1 MDLVISQG
9 EAKQK
14 RPGLFEPKASFQG
27 AAERALEI
35 SQIHGHAGSNAGDVY
50 KKMQKLVSVKRKSM
64 ELKDSENTDRYIK
77 ALMDISRAI
86 NSDLYLE
93 EILKLIVM
101 VTAQVTGVD
110 ICSLWLM
117 DEEKEPRE
125 LRLKATQTIDPE
137 YVKDRVL
144 TINEGVV
151 GHVASSQEALLVKDV
166 LSEPRFKEKEMAKNM
181 GLQSLASVPLKVRD
195 EKVIGVLNCFTS
207 EPHDFTETEV
217 NLIKAVANQAAVAI
231 FNSELMVKTRV
242 IQEEL
247 ETRKLVERAKEV
259 LMRRMRL
266 SADEAYR
273 WVQKK
278 SMDSRKPIRQ
288 VAEAILLSED
298 IY

>member
-1 MDLVISQG
+1 
-9 EAKQK
+9 
-14 RPGLFEPKASFQG
+14 
-27 AAERALEI
+27 
-35 SQIHGHAGSNAGDVY
+35 
-50 KKMQKLVSVKRKSM
+50 M
-64 ELKDSENTDRYIK
+64 ELKDSENTDKYIK